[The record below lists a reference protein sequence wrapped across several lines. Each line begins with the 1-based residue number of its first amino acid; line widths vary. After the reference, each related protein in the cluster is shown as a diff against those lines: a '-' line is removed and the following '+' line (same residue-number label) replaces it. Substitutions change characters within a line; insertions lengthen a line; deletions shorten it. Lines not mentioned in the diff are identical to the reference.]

1 MTLLYDRKVQVSVR
15 PGRPE
20 RTIQTGGVAG
30 GERIDL
36 VYDTEPIL
44 TTSDLRIRFNV
55 SSDFNPEPNRGTIEI
70 FNLSRMSRDSIN
82 KTDLLT
88 LSAGY
93 VGHIVG
99 PLGPVLLPEIFKGNI
114 TFIDQI
120 ISKPDIST
128 KIVSGDGEVAYNTAR
143 LDFQKVSNVSVVD
156 LADKIEEVLQGVS
169 IDLSGSSVSS
179 MIDRITS
186 TLFDDGTSQN
196 GICVSKKMA
205 DVLSSMLDKM
215 GIDWSFQ
222 KNTLKLKAKFQD
234 TGEPPIELS
243 ASTGLIGSPSKREGG
258 GIKFTSLLIPELT
271 PGRKVEI
278 VSDTV
283 DGGFIMSRVD
293 FTGDTHG
300 PEWTAQVEAI

>member
-1 MTLLYDRKVQVSVR
+1 MTLLYDRKVQVSIQT
-15 PGRPE
+15 GRPV

-44 TTSDLRIRFNV
+44 TTSDLRVRFNV

-93 VGHIVG
+93 VANL
-99 PLGPVLLPEIFKGNI
+99 PTLPVIFAGNI
-114 TFIDQI
+114 TFIDHI
-120 ISKPDIST
+120 LSKPNIAT
-128 KIVSGDGEVAYNTAR
+128 KIISGDGEVAYNIAR
-143 LDFQKVSNVSVVD
+143 VDFQQRTSVSIVD
-156 LADKIEEVLQGVS
+156 LAGKIEEVLQGVS
-169 IDLSGSSVSS
+169 IGLSGSSLSS
-179 MIDRITS
+179 MIDRVTS
-186 TLFDDGTSQN
+186 SLFDNGTSQN
-196 GICVSKKMA
+196 GISVSKKMS
-205 DVLSSMLDKM
+205 DVLGGMLDKM

-234 TGEPPIELS
+234 TGERAVELS
-243 ASTGLIGSPSKREGG
+243 ASTGLIGSPSKRENGG
-258 GIKFTSLLIPELT
+258 VKFTSLLIPELT
-271 PGRKVEI
+271 PGRKVEL

-283 DGGFIMSRVD
+283 DGSFIMTRID